1 MGAVVEEDTGA
12 EDAETADAETADE
25 EMEDAV
31 AGSPAIADHLGHCNY
46 GKSRSEIHMN
56 VFVTPHVSSGLTAAA
71 ILGAVL
77 FSFPIGAMPQTPAA
91 AAPPAQ
97 ATSAKKAMPASN
109 RVEARIKSLH
119 HSLRITTAQ
128 EPQWQSVAEV
138 MRDNAQT
145 TGALIEEREAKTKT
159 MTAIDDL
166 HSYEAIAEAHVAGV
180 KKLTPV
186 MEALYS
192 TMSEAQKK
200 NADAVF
206 RHRPPPAS
214 AKKSG

>member
-1 MGAVVEEDTGA
+1 MVEQDMVA
-12 EDAETADAETADE
+12 EDAETANGETADA

-31 AGSPAIADHLGHCNY
+31 AGSPAIADRPGYCKS
-46 GKSRSEIHMN
+46 GISRSEIHMKL
-56 VFVTPHVSSGLTAAA
+56 FGTPISSGLTAAA
-71 ILGAVL
+71 VLGAIL
-77 FSFPIGAMPQTPAA
+77 FSFPIAAMPQTPAA
-91 AAPPAQ
+91 AAPAAK
-97 ATSAKKAMPASN
+97 ATSAKKVMPAGN

-119 HSLRITTAQ
+119 HSLHITAAQ
-128 EPQWQSVAEV
+128 EPQWQAVADV
-138 MRDNAQT
+138 MRDNATT
-145 TGALIEEREAKTKT
+145 TGALIEERAAKTKT

-192 TMSEAQKK
+192 TMSDAQKK

-206 RHRPPPAS
+206 RHRPPQPS